1 MDRLD
6 TRLIHSGEITPR
18 IAGAVSLPIFQSSTF
33 EYSGQAS
40 YHDLRYIRLNNTPNH
55 EALHQKIA
63 DLESTQA
70 ALVTASGM
78 AAISA
83 ALLALLKT
91 GDHMIA
97 QDCLYGGTHS
107 LLTTDFA
114 DLGIGHSFFD
124 GADTSGLEGLLRPE
138 TKVIYVESITNPL
151 LQVTDL
157 EAVAKFA
164 RKNGLISII
173 DNTFATP
180 VNFRPAEL
188 GFDLVIHSCS
198 KYLNGHSDIVGGAV
212 AGPADLMDQVKHK
225 MNHLGG
231 SMDPHACFLLH
242 RGMKTLGVRMR
253 QHNQNALA
261 LARFL
266 SDHPKVEKVNYPG
279 LETHPDHERAKNL
292 FAGFGGM
299 LSFELKTDTAGA
311 DAFIEK
317 TRLPILAPSLGGVE
331 SLITRPATTS
341 HSGVP
346 KEEREAMGIAD
357 RLIRLSVGL
366 EDAED
371 LMDDFGQALA

>member
-33 EYSGQAS
+33 EYSGQGS

-63 DLESTQA
+63 DLESTET

-83 ALLALLKT
+83 TLLALLKT

-97 QDCLYGGTHS
+97 QNCLYGGTHS
-107 LLTTDFA
+107 LLTADFK
-114 DLGIGHSFFD
+114 DLGIDHSFYD

-138 TKVIYVESITNPL
+138 TKLIYVESITNPL
-151 LQVTDL
+151 LEVTDL
-157 EAVAKFA
+157 EAVARFA
-164 RKNGLISII
+164 KKNGLISVI

-180 VNFRPAEL
+180 VNFRPAET
-188 GFDLVIHSCS
+188 GFDLVIHSCT

-212 AGPADLMDQVKHK
+212 AGPADLVERVKHK

-242 RGMKTLGVRMR
+242 RGMKTLGVRVRR
-253 QHNQNALA
+253 QNQSALA

-266 SDHPKVEKVNYPG
+266 SDHPKAEKVNYPG
-279 LETHPDHERAKNL
+279 LETHPEHERAK
-292 FAGFGGM
+292 
-299 LSFELKTDTAGA
+299 TC
-311 DAFIEK
+311 
-317 TRLPILAPSLGGVE
+317 LPDSAECSVSSSRP
-331 SLITRPATTS
+331 TRPGPT
-341 HSGVP
+341 HSLKRPGFP
-346 KEEREAMGIAD
+346 FWPPAWGGWKPSSPGRPPPPIPACRKRIG
-357 RLIRLSVGL
+357 RPW
-366 EDAED
+366 
-371 LMDDFGQALA
+371 ALPTGSFACPWAWRMPGSD